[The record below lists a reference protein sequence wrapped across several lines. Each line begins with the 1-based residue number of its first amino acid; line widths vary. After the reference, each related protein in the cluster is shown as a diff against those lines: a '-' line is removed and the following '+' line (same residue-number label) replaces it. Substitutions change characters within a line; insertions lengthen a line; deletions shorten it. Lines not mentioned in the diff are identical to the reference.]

1 MNSLI
6 RSILLFLACVVSCQA
21 AEKSRLVTRLEAGS
35 KQVVVAYGTSLTAN
49 GAWVTQMAGVLNER
63 FPGLATVVRSG
74 GSGQWSEWGVRN
86 LEKRVLGK
94 KPDTVFIE
102 FSIND
107 SVERFKGSVEV
118 AKANLEKM
126 TDAIRKTNP
135 QCEIILM
142 TMTPGDSYPEG
153 HYSHRKDIEAH
164 YEMYRSVAKV
174 KNFLL
179 IDHYPNWKALQAS
192 DKELY
197 QKYIPDGIHPTALGC
212 ARVVTPLILTA
223 LGIEPPVPI
232 EVSEEAAFYYRTAN
246 ERKPAVR
253 DCEVAVYGGTPAG
266 VTAAIQSARMGRK
279 TVLLS
284 FHRHVGGMTSGGLT
298 ATDLGN
304 KDSIGGI
311 AKEFYTRLGRIT
323 DFSASEAETLYL
335 AMLKEAGVMVL
346 FDQHLESVEMKES
359 RIVSVT
365 METGQTIKA
374 GVFIDST
381 YEGDLMAAAKV
392 SYRVGREPMAAF
404 NETLAGQ
411 WQQVSWK
418 NVYQFCQLPISPF
431 VNSGDPASGL
441 LPEISAEKAGA
452 PGEGDYRVQA
462 YNFRMDLS
470 NKDDRVPFPKPK
482 DYDPARYG
490 LLARFLNADPAI
502 QWRLNYTTQ
511 AMTDGPVQMRNG
523 DSNNAG
529 SFSSDYVGGSNR
541 WPDGTFQP
549 TSFNELPSPRRGLP
563 VSLRELYG
571 LRERIFQDHVTY
583 QQGLLYFLANDPQVP
598 KELQQRVKQFGL
610 DPAEFTQSGHW
621 PHQLYVREERRMDS
635 DYVMTQ
641 ADCESKRAAEDSVGL
656 ASYPMDSHFCQRVVV
671 QENGKA
677 TVRNEGGF
685 GGVNCPKPYP
695 ISYRSIVPKRGEC
708 SNLLVPVCLSSSHV
722 AYGSIRMEPVFMI
735 LGQSAGAAASLAVD
749 RKLAVQEVA
758 YPELLEKLKSAKQVL
773 RP

>member
-1 MNSLI
+1 MSPFL
-6 RSILLFLACVVSCQA
+6 RSILLFVLCAFSCQA
-21 AEKSRLVTRLEAGS
+21 AEKSRLVTNLEAGK

-49 GAWVTQMAGVLNER
+49 GAWVSQMAGALNER
-63 FPGLATVVRSG
+63 FPGLATVIRSG
-74 GSGQWSEWGVRN
+74 GSGQWSEWGVAN
-86 LEKRVLGK
+86 LEKRVLQK
-94 KPDTVFIE
+94 HPDTVFIE

-107 SVERFKGSVEV
+107 SVERFKGSVEI

-135 QCEIILM
+135 QCEIVLM

-153 HYSHRKDIEAH
+153 HYSYRKEIEAY
-164 YEMYRSVAKV
+164 YEMYRSVAKA

-179 IDHYPNWKALQAS
+179 IDHYPNWKALQTS

-212 ARVVTPLILTA
+212 ARVVTPLILNA
-223 LGIEPPVPI
+223 LGIEHLASI
-232 EVSEEAAFYYRTAN
+232 EVHDEVPVYYRSAD

-253 DCEVAVYGGTPAG
+253 ECEVAVYGGTPAG
-266 VTAAIQSARMGRK
+266 VTAAIQAARMGRK

-284 FHRHVGGMTSGGLT
+284 FNRHVGGMTSGGLT

-311 AKEFYTRLGRIT
+311 AKEFYTRLGHIT
-323 DFSASEAETLYL
+323 DFSSSAAETLYL

-346 FDQHLESVEMKES
+346 FDQHLESVEMKENQ
-359 RIVSVT
+359 IVSIT
-365 METGQTIKA
+365 MEAGQTIKA
-374 GVFIDST
+374 GAFIDST

-392 SYRVGREPMAAF
+392 SYRVGREPNGSF

-411 WQQVSWK
+411 WQQISWK
-418 NVYQFCQLPISPF
+418 NVYQFCQLPISPYM
-431 VNSGDPASGL
+431 VPNDPASGL
-441 LPEISAEKAGA
+441 LPEISADKAGG

-470 NKDDRVPFPKPK
+470 NKEDRVPFPKPK
-482 DYDPARYG
+482 GYDSTRYG
-490 LLARFLNADPAI
+490 LLARFLNADPGI

-529 SFSSDYVGGSNR
+529 SFSSDLIGGSNR
-541 WPDGTFQP
+541 WPDGTYEP
-549 TSFNELPSPRRGLP
+549 LSFSELPPPRRGLP
-563 VSLRELYG
+563 MSLRELYE
-571 LRERIFQDHVTY
+571 LRERIFQDHVSY

-598 KELQQRVKQFGL
+598 KELQQRAKQFGL
-610 DPAEFTQSGHW
+610 DPGEFKQSGNW
-621 PHQLYVREERRMDS
+621 PHQLYVREARRMVS

-641 ADCESKRAAEDSVGL
+641 ADCESKSVAEDSVGL

-671 QENGKA
+671 EENGKA

-708 SNLLVPVCLSSSHV
+708 ANLLVPVCLSSSHV

-735 LGQSAGAAASLAVD
+735 LGQSAGAAASLAID

-758 YPELLEKLKSAKQVL
+758 YPELLEKLEAARQVL